1 MIDISTELAIIASN
15 KYGDNVRTAIGTAMG
30 KLNEVYQAD
39 IAEEVVSLAT
49 TTKGIE
55 MKEAIIDA
63 LSKMYASSPSG
74 GGGALPAATSYLS
87 TMVVNN
93 TKIEP
98 AQDFPPRLSFVNG
111 VWYNSVSGSVN
122 TIAYDDNAE
131 TRLAVRKFCTLPVGK
146 TLTINC
152 LTEDRMCYGLFVHSN
167 MSSPNITSGWLD
179 FPFVYTNEG
188 TDDLICFID
197 AKKSDNSAITPSE
210 LGTVT
215 AQID

>member
-87 TMVVNN
+87 TMVVNQN
-93 TKIEP
+93 IIKP

-111 VWYNSVSGSVN
+111 VWYRWDETSYRIG
-122 TIAYDDNAE
+122 YDQSTN
-131 TRLAVRKFCTLPVGK
+131 RLAVKQFCILPVGK

-152 LTEDRMCYGLFVHSN
+152 LTEDRMCYVLFIHSKAAP
-167 MSSPNITSGWLD
+167 PNIVTGWLD
-179 FPFVYTNEG
+179 FPFVYTNNG
-188 TDDLICFID
+188 ADDLICFVD
-197 AKKSDNSAITPSE
+197 AKKSDNSDITPSE